1 MKPRALLLMAALAG
15 MLLPAHAADSAAKS
29 ASQPAAAVDV
39 LARPAQDS
47 PLASRRL
54 LQSVARAGDRLVA
67 VGPRGHIVVSADGG
81 QSWKQS
87 AVPVSSDLTAVYFV
101 NDKNGWAVGHD
112 GVILASSDGGTSWV
126 KQFDGRAAN
135 ALLLQ
140 YMKARV
146 GAEPASKELAA
157 LLTEA
162 ERYGEQG
169 PDKPFLDVWFENA
182 MVGYVVGGYNLIFAT
197 ADGGKTWEPW
207 FDRTDNPKLLNL
219 NAIRPAAGG
228 LYITGEGGL
237 VLKLDATAKRF
248 RAVPVDYKGSL
259 FGVADGG
266 DAVLVFGLRGNAF
279 RSTDGGAHWSKVDSQ
294 LVASIVAG
302 ARTSNGTVLLA
313 DQGGRIVASSDGGK
327 TFKRLEL
334 AKAMPVTSIATVGGD
349 KLALTGPMGVVVVDA
364 AAR

>member
-1 MKPRALLLMAALAG
+1 M
-15 MLLPAHAADSAAKS
+15 
-29 ASQPAAAVDV
+29 
-39 LARPAQDS
+39 
-47 PLASRRL
+47 
-54 LQSVARAGDRLVA
+54 
-67 VGPRGHIVVSADGG
+67 
-81 QSWKQS
+81 
-87 AVPVSSDLTAVYFV
+87 
-101 NDKNGWAVGHD
+101 
-112 GVILASSDGGTSWV
+112 
-126 KQFDGRAAN
+126 
-135 ALLLQ
+135 
-140 YMKARV
+140 
-146 GAEPASKELAA
+146 
-157 LLTEA
+157 
-162 ERYGEQG
+162 
-169 PDKPFLDVWFENA
+169 
-182 MVGYVVGGYNLIFAT
+182 GYVVGGYNLIFAT

-294 LVASIVAG
+294 LVASIIAG
-302 ARTSNGTVLLA
+302 ARTTNGTVLLA

-334 AKAMPVTSIATVGGD
+334 AKRDAGHFNRDGRGRQAGADRSDGRGRGRRRGTLTHSADRYRGHSHGRTYRQASKPCRLCATWLTSTRNPATRSSASSSTTD
-349 KLALTGPMGVVVVDA
+349 WS
-364 AAR
+364 

>member
-1 MKPRALLLMAALAG
+1 MKPRALLLIAALAG
-15 MLLPAHAADSAAKS
+15 TLLPAHAADSAPKEGARPS
-29 ASQPAAAVDV
+29 AGIDV
-39 LARPAQDS
+39 LERPAQDS
-47 PLASRRL
+47 DLASRRL
-54 LQSVARAGDRLVA
+54 LQSVARAGERLVA

-81 QSWKQS
+81 QTWKQS

-112 GVILASSDGGTSWV
+112 GVVLASSDGGTSWI

-140 YMKARV
+140 YLKARV
-146 GAEPASKELAA
+146 AAEPGSKELAA

-162 ERYGEQG
+162 ERYQEQG
-169 PDKPFLDVWFENA
+169 PDKPFLDVWFENDK
-182 MVGYVVGGYNLIFAT
+182 VGYVVGGYNLIFAT

-219 NAIRPAAGG
+219 NAIRTAAGG

-259 FGVADGG
+259 FGVVDGG

-279 RSTDGGAHWSKVDSQ
+279 RSTDGGAHWNKVDSQ
-294 LVASIVAG
+294 LAASIIAG
-302 ARTSNGTVLLA
+302 VRTTTGTVLLA

-334 AKAMPVTSIATVGGD
+334 AKPMPVTSITAVAGD
-349 KLALTGPMGVVVVDA
+349 KLALTGPRGVVVVDVA
-364 AAR
+364 TR